1 MANGKAMTVGEMA
14 SLFLDPATPVRIDAF
29 DGSHFG
35 PADADLK
42 VKIATP
48 NCMYQLLAHPNEIGI
63 VRSYILGDFDV
74 DGIDYADP
82 YPAMRK
88 LVSLSKYVRPLTPTS
103 IARVSAGILSHGFKK
118 PPVPAT
124 EGPSKFA
131 RIKRVL
137 MPHTEKADSETV
149 SFHYDMSNEFY
160 ADFLGSSMTYTCAV
174 FDNEHMS
181 LEDAQANKL
190 RLILDKLDLQPGQR
204 LLDIGCGW
212 GSMVITAARRGIKA
226 LGVTLSKEQAA
237 YANEWIAREGLQDLA
252 EVRVQDYREVPE
264 HDFDGICSIG
274 MMEHVGVKNYQSY
287 FEEMFRLL
295 KPMGRL
301 LNHQI
306 TISHDKPHGKPG
318 TDEFLDRYIFP
329 DGDLGAPGFIES
341 CIHDAGFNVVHQ
353 ENLRQHYALTLH
365 HWNQNLSE
373 HWDDAVKQVGF
384 ERAKVWGMYM
394 AACALNFELDGIQ
407 IHQFLAVKPDRV
419 AHPDGKWY
427 PLRQWW
433 QA

>member
-14 SLFLDPATPVRIDAF
+14 SLFLNPTTPVRIDAF

-63 VRSYILGDFDV
+63 VRAYILGDFDV

-88 LVSLSKYVRPLTPTS
+88 LVSLAKYVRPLAPAS

-131 RIKRVL
+131 RIKRGL

-160 ADFLGSSMTYTCAV
+160 ADFLGPSMTYTCAV

-190 RLILDKLDLQPGQR
+190 RLILDKLDLQPASAYWTSAVAGVRWSSPPPSRHQ
-204 LLDIGCGW
+204 G
-212 GSMVITAARRGIKA
+212 ARRHP
-226 LGVTLSKEQAA
+226 
-237 YANEWIAREGLQDLA
+237 LQGTGR
-252 EVRVQDYREVPE
+252 VRQR
-264 HDFDGICSIG
+264 
-274 MMEHVGVKNYQSY
+274 M
-287 FEEMFRLL
+287 
-295 KPMGRL
+295 
-301 LNHQI
+301 
-306 TISHDKPHGKPG
+306 
-318 TDEFLDRYIFP
+318 DRP
-329 DGDLGAPGFIES
+329 
-341 CIHDAGFNVVHQ
+341 
-353 ENLRQHYALTLH
+353 
-365 HWNQNLSE
+365 
-373 HWDDAVKQVGF
+373 
-384 ERAKVWGMYM
+384 
-394 AACALNFELDGIQ
+394 
-407 IHQFLAVKPDRV
+407 
-419 AHPDGKWY
+419 
-427 PLRQWW
+427 
-433 QA
+433 

>member
-1 MANGKAMTVGEMA
+1 
-14 SLFLDPATPVRIDAF
+14 
-29 DGSHFG
+29 
-35 PADADLK
+35 
-42 VKIATP
+42 
-48 NCMYQLLAHPNEIGI
+48 
-63 VRSYILGDFDV
+63 
-74 DGIDYADP
+74 
-82 YPAMRK
+82 
-88 LVSLSKYVRPLTPTS
+88 
-103 IARVSAGILSHGFKK
+103 
-118 PPVPAT
+118 
-124 EGPSKFA
+124 
-131 RIKRVL
+131 
-137 MPHTEKADSETV
+137 
-149 SFHYDMSNEFY
+149 
-160 ADFLGSSMTYTCAV
+160 MTYTCAV

-353 ENLRQHYALTLH
+353 ENLRQH
-365 HWNQNLSE
+365 LS
-373 HWDDAVKQVGF
+373 
-384 ERAKVWGMYM
+384 
-394 AACALNFELDGIQ
+394 L
-407 IHQFLAVKPDRV
+407 IHI
-419 AHPDGKWY
+419 
-427 PLRQWW
+427 
-433 QA
+433 